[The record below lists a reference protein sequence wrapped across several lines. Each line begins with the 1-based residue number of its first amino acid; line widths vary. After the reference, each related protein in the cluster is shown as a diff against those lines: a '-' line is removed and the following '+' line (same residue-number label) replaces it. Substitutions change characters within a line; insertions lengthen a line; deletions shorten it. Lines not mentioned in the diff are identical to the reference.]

1 MSDHAR
7 DVVLLFSHRAMRA
20 AAGMRSDPDW
30 PVLFAG
36 CAYATRGAICS
47 RIAWK
52 SQPTALVGQ
61 KPGGQPRQLDRKH
74 RSAPPQEGCGYS
86 GQVWGC
92 RWELGPQY
100 QTSWLTEASGWDG
113 DPEQS

>member
-74 RSAPPQEGCGYS
+74 RSAPPRKGAATQARFGVAGGSS
-86 GQVWGC
+86 GHST
-92 RWELGPQY
+92 RHLG
-100 QTSWLTEASGWDG
+100 
-113 DPEQS
+113 